1 MINFSDLTFIF
12 RFLPVFIVAFYLTPF
27 EFRTLTLLIGSLVFY
42 GVGDIKMFPVLL
54 GAVIINY
61 LFSRALKGGGSKVLL
76 GFAIVLDALMLVEF
90 KLLGQFVDS
99 SFMPIGV
106 SFFTFKMISFQIDN
120 YRGKVDEKAGFL
132 DIAAYFVMFPQIVS
146 GPIMRFEDYVRNPF
160 MKLWSRE
167 NVEADQGSNSETEPD
182 QEKEAAVQETVK
194 SGSDGDPEII
204 NLDTKEGMEKLEE
217 DGKSENAAGA
227 EKPSKLAA
235 IEDGIRFF
243 VIGLAFKVMIADHL
257 SMLWRDIGTIGYESI
272 STALA
277 WLGAYTYSMELY
289 FDFWGYSLM
298 AAGIGVML
306 GFPFIVNFD
315 QPYGSKNVSEF
326 YRRWHATL
334 GSWFRDYIYFPMG
347 GSRKGNLRTVLNLFT
362 VWLITGFWHGVTL
375 NFILWGM
382 IIFVI
387 ILCERFILAKLPKF
401 LGGLIGRI
409 NVLVLIPLTWVVFAL
424 PDNSMLSTYFMRLFP
439 FFGVGVS
446 INQGDFIK
454 NVGIYGIV
462 LGTGLILMIPAV
474 YGFFVKHRKN
484 PVFTVGLL
492 LLFWACVY
500 SLSNAAGNPF
510 MYFKF

>member
-12 RFLPVFIVAFYLTPF
+12 RFLPVFIVAFYLTPY
-27 EFRTLTLLIGSLVFY
+27 EFRTLTLLLGSLVFY

-61 LFSRALKGGGSKVLL
+61 LFSRALKGGGSKALL

-146 GPIMRFEDYVRNPF
+146 GPIMRFEDYVKNPF
-160 MKLWSRE
+160 MKLWNRE
-167 NVEADQGSNSETEPD
+167 NVETDSESASETETD
-182 QEKEAAVQETVK
+182 QEKEIEVLETVK
-194 SGSDGDPEII
+194 NDSDSDSEII
-204 NLDTKEGMEKLEE
+204 NLDTDEGMEKLE
-217 DGKSENAAGA
+217 DTGKNESAAEV
-227 EKPSKLAA
+227 EKTGKLHA
-235 IEDGIRFF
+235 IEDGLRFF
-243 VIGLAFKVMIADHL
+243 IIGLAFKVLLADHL

-347 GSRKGNLRTVLNLFT
+347 GSRKGNLRTVLNLLT

-424 PDNSMLSTYFMRLFP
+424 PDNGMLSTYFMRLFP

>member
-12 RFLPVFIVAFYLTPF
+12 RFLPVFIVAFYLTPY
-27 EFRTLTLLIGSLVFY
+27 EFRTLTLLIGSLLFY
-42 GVGDIKMFPVLL
+42 GVGDLKMFPVLL
-54 GAVIINY
+54 GAVIINF

-76 GFAIVLDALMLVEF
+76 GFAIVLDALMLIEF

-99 SFMPIGV
+99 AFMPIGV
-106 SFFTFKMISFQIDN
+106 SFFTFKMISFQVDN
-120 YRGKVDEKAGFL
+120 YRGKVDDKAGFM

-146 GPIMRFEDYVRNPF
+146 GPIMRFEDYAKNPF
-160 MKLWSRE
+160 MKLWAKEDEQAEAAKLE
-167 NVEADQGSNSETEPD
+167 NETQESEEAKDIIDLDKEETE
-182 QEKEAAVQETVK
+182 EKVA
-194 SGSDGDPEII
+194 I
-204 NLDTKEGMEKLEE
+204 
-217 DGKSENAAGA
+217 

-235 IEDGIRFF
+235 IEDGLRFF
-243 VIGLAFKVMIADHL
+243 TLGLAFKVLLADHL
-257 SMLWRDIGTIGYESI
+257 AMLWKDIGTIGYESI

-298 AAGIGVML
+298 AAGVGVML

-315 QPYGSKNVSEF
+315 QPYGSRNVSEF

-347 GSRKGNLRTVLNLFT
+347 GSRKGSFRTILNLLT

-375 NFILWGM
+375 NFILWGL

-387 ILCERFILAKLPKF
+387 ILCERFVLAGLPKF
-401 LGGLIGRI
+401 IGDFFGRI
-409 NVLVLIPLTWVVFAL
+409 NVLILIPLTWVVFAL
-424 PDNSMLSTYFMRLFP
+424 PDSNMLATYFMRLFP
-439 FFGVGVS
+439 FFGVGIS
-446 INQGDFIK
+446 INEGDFIK
-454 NVGIYGIV
+454 NIGIYGIV
-462 LGTGLILMIPAV
+462 LGTGLVMMLPVV
-474 YGFFVKHRKN
+474 YRFFEKHRKN
-484 PVFTVGLL
+484 PVFTIGLL
-492 LLFWACVY
+492 ALFWACIY

>member
-12 RFLPVFIVAFYLTPF
+12 RFLPVFIVAFYLTPY
-27 EFRTLTLLIGSLVFY
+27 EFRTLTLLLGSLVFY

-61 LFSRALKGGGSKVLL
+61 LFSRALKGGGSKALL

-146 GPIMRFEDYVRNPF
+146 GPIMRFEDYVKNPF
-160 MKLWSRE
+160 MKLWNRE
-167 NVEADQGSNSETEPD
+167 NVETDSESASETETD
-182 QEKEAAVQETVK
+182 QEKEIEVLETVK
-194 SGSDGDPEII
+194 NDSDSDSEII
-204 NLDTKEGMEKLEE
+204 NLDTDEGMEKLE
-217 DGKSENAAGA
+217 DTGKNESAAEV
-227 EKPSKLAA
+227 EKTGKLHA
-235 IEDGIRFF
+235 IEDGLRFF
-243 VIGLAFKVMIADHL
+243 IIGLAFKVLLADHL

-315 QPYGSKNVSEF
+315 QPYGSRNVSEF

-347 GSRKGNLRTVLNLFT
+347 GSRKGNLRTVLNLLT

-424 PDNSMLSTYFMRLFP
+424 PDNGMLSTYFMRLFP

>member
-12 RFLPVFIVAFYLTPF
+12 RFLPVFIVAFYLTPY
-27 EFRTLTLLIGSLVFY
+27 EFRTLTLLLGSLVFY

-146 GPIMRFEDYVRNPF
+146 GPIMRFEDYVKNPF
-160 MKLWSRE
+160 MKLWNRE
-167 NVEADQGSNSETEPD
+167 NVETETD
-182 QEKEAAVQETVK
+182 QEKEIEVLETVK
-194 SGSDGDPEII
+194 NDSDSDSEII
-204 NLDTKEGMEKLEE
+204 NLDTDEGMEKLE
-217 DGKSENAAGA
+217 DTGKNESAAEV
-227 EKPSKLAA
+227 EKTGKLHA
-235 IEDGIRFF
+235 IEDGLRFF
-243 VIGLAFKVMIADHL
+243 IIGLAFKVLLADHL

-315 QPYGSKNVSEF
+315 QPYGSRNVSEF

-347 GSRKGNLRTVLNLFT
+347 GSRKGNLRTVLNLLT

-424 PDNSMLSTYFMRLFP
+424 PDNGMLFTYFMRLFP

>member
-12 RFLPVFIVAFYLTPF
+12 RFLPVFIVAFYLTPY
-27 EFRTLTLLIGSLVFY
+27 EFRTLTLLIGSLLFY
-42 GVGDIKMFPVLL
+42 GVGDIKMLPVLL
-54 GAVIINY
+54 GAVIINF

-90 KLLGQFVDS
+90 KLLGQFVDN

-106 SFFTFKMISFQIDN
+106 SFFTFKMISFQVDN
-120 YRGKVDEKAGFL
+120 YRGKVDDKAGFM

-146 GPIMRFEDYVRNPF
+146 GPIMRFEDYAKNPF
-160 MKLWSRE
+160 MKLWAKEEEQTEIE
-167 NVEADQGSNSETEPD
+167 NLENETQESEESKDIIDLDKEEAE
-182 QEKEAAVQETVK
+182 EKVV
-194 SGSDGDPEII
+194 I
-204 NLDTKEGMEKLEE
+204 
-217 DGKSENAAGA
+217 

-235 IEDGIRFF
+235 IEDGLRFF
-243 VIGLAFKVMIADHL
+243 ILGLAFKVLLADHL
-257 SMLWRDIGTIGYESI
+257 AMLWKDIGTIGYESI

-298 AAGIGVML
+298 AAGVGVML

-315 QPYGSKNVSEF
+315 QPYGSRNVSEF

-347 GSRKGNLRTVLNLFT
+347 GSRKGSFRTILNLLT

-375 NFILWGM
+375 NFILWGL

-387 ILCERFILAKLPKF
+387 ILCERFVLAKLPKF
-401 LGGLIGRI
+401 IGDLFGRI
-409 NVLVLIPLTWVVFAL
+409 NVLILIPLTWVVFAL
-424 PDNSMLSTYFMRLFP
+424 PDSNMLATYFMRLFP
-439 FFGVGVS
+439 FFGVGIS
-446 INQGDFIK
+446 INEGDFIK
-454 NVGIYGIV
+454 NIGIYGIV
-462 LGTGLILMIPAV
+462 LGTGLVMMLPVV
-474 YGFFVKHRKN
+474 YRFFEKHRKN
-484 PVFTVGLL
+484 PVFTIGLL
-492 LLFWACVY
+492 ALFWACIY

>member
-1 MINFSDLTFIF
+1 MIIFSDLTFIF
-12 RFLPVFIVAFYLTPF
+12 RFLPVFIVAFYLTPY
-27 EFRTLTLLIGSLVFY
+27 EFRTLTLLLGSLVFY

-61 LFSRALKGGGSKVLL
+61 LFSRALKGGGSKALL

-106 SFFTFKMISFQIDN
+106 SFFTFKMISFQVDN

-146 GPIMRFEDYVRNPF
+146 GPIMRFEDYVKNPF
-160 MKLWSRE
+160 MKLWNRE
-167 NVEADQGSNSETEPD
+167 NVETDSEGASETETD
-182 QEKEAAVQETVK
+182 QEKEIEVLETVK
-194 SGSDGDPEII
+194 NDSDSDSEII
-204 NLDTKEGMEKLEE
+204 NLDTDEGMEKLE
-217 DGKSENAAGA
+217 DTGKNESAAEV
-227 EKPSKLAA
+227 EKTGKLHA
-235 IEDGIRFF
+235 IEDGLRFF
-243 VIGLAFKVMIADHL
+243 IIGLAFKVLLADHL

-315 QPYGSKNVSEF
+315 QPYGSRNVSEF

-347 GSRKGNLRTVLNLFT
+347 GSRKGNLRTVLNLLT

-387 ILCERFILAKLPKF
+387 ILCERFILARLPKF

-424 PDNSMLSTYFMRLFP
+424 PDNGMLSTYFMRLFP

-454 NVGIYGIV
+454 NVGIYGTV

>member
-12 RFLPVFIVAFYLTPF
+12 RFLPVFIVAFYLTPY
-27 EFRTLTLLIGSLVFY
+27 EFRTLTLLLGSLVFY

-61 LFSRALKGGGSKVLL
+61 LFSRALKGGGSKALL

-146 GPIMRFEDYVRNPF
+146 GPIMRFEDYVKNPF
-160 MKLWSRE
+160 MKLWNRE
-167 NVEADQGSNSETEPD
+167 NVETDSESASETETD
-182 QEKEAAVQETVK
+182 QEKEIEVLETVK
-194 SGSDGDPEII
+194 NDSDSDSEII
-204 NLDTKEGMEKLEE
+204 NLDTDEGMEKLE
-217 DGKSENAAGA
+217 DTGKNESAAEVG
-227 EKPSKLAA
+227 KTGKLHA

-243 VIGLAFKVMIADHL
+243 VIGLAFKVLIADHL

-315 QPYGSKNVSEF
+315 QPYGSRNVSEF

-347 GSRKGNLRTVLNLFT
+347 GSRKGNLRTVLNLLT

-387 ILCERFILAKLPKF
+387 ILCERFILARLPKF

-424 PDNSMLSTYFMRLFP
+424 PDNGMLSTYFMRLFP

>member
-12 RFLPVFIVAFYLTPF
+12 RFLPVFIVAFYLTPY
-27 EFRTLTLLIGSLVFY
+27 EFRTLTLLIGSLLFY
-42 GVGDIKMFPVLL
+42 GVGDLKMFPVLL
-54 GAVIINY
+54 GAVIINF

-76 GFAIVLDALMLVEF
+76 GFAIVLDALMLIEF

-99 SFMPIGV
+99 AFMPIGV
-106 SFFTFKMISFQIDN
+106 SVFTFKMISFQVDN
-120 YRGKVDEKAGFL
+120 YRGKVDEKAGFM

-146 GPIMRFEDYVRNPF
+146 GPIMRFEDYAKNPF
-160 MKLWSRE
+160 MKLWAKEDEQAEAAKLENETQESEETKDIIDLDKEETEE
-167 NVEADQGSNSETEPD
+167 NVA
-182 QEKEAAVQETVK
+182 
-194 SGSDGDPEII
+194 I
-204 NLDTKEGMEKLEE
+204 
-217 DGKSENAAGA
+217 

-235 IEDGIRFF
+235 IEDGLRFF
-243 VIGLAFKVMIADHL
+243 TLGLAFKVLLADHL
-257 SMLWRDIGTIGYESI
+257 AMLWKDIGTIGYESI

-298 AAGIGVML
+298 AAGVGVML

-315 QPYGSKNVSEF
+315 QPYGSRNVSEF

-347 GSRKGNLRTVLNLFT
+347 GSRKGSFRTILNLLT

-375 NFILWGM
+375 NFILWGL

-387 ILCERFILAKLPKF
+387 ILCERFVLAKLPKF
-401 LGGLIGRI
+401 IGELFGRI
-409 NVLVLIPLTWVVFAL
+409 NVLILIPLTWVVFAL
-424 PDNSMLSTYFMRLFP
+424 PDSNMLATYFMRLFP
-439 FFGVGVS
+439 FFGVGIS
-446 INQGDFIK
+446 INEGDFIK
-454 NVGIYGIV
+454 NIGIYGIV
-462 LGTGLILMIPAV
+462 LGTGLVMMLPVV
-474 YGFFVKHRKN
+474 YRFFEKHRKN

-492 LLFWACVY
+492 ALFWACIY

>member
-12 RFLPVFIVAFYLTPF
+12 RFLPVFIVAFYLTPY
-27 EFRTLTLLIGSLVFY
+27 EFRTLTLLLGSLVFY

-61 LFSRALKGGGSKVLL
+61 LFSRALKGGGSKALL

-146 GPIMRFEDYVRNPF
+146 GPIMRFEDYVKNPF
-160 MKLWSRE
+160 MKLWNRE
-167 NVEADQGSNSETEPD
+167 NVETDSESASETETD
-182 QEKEAAVQETVK
+182 QEKEIEVLETVK
-194 SGSDGDPEII
+194 NDSDSDSEII
-204 NLDTKEGMEKLEE
+204 NLDTDEGMEKLE
-217 DGKSENAAGA
+217 DTGKNESAAEV
-227 EKPSKLAA
+227 EKTGKLHA
-235 IEDGIRFF
+235 IEDGLRFF
-243 VIGLAFKVMIADHL
+243 IIGLAFKVLLADHL

-315 QPYGSKNVSEF
+315 QPYGSRNVSEF

-347 GSRKGNLRTVLNLFT
+347 GSRKGNLRTVLNLLT

-424 PDNSMLSTYFMRLFP
+424 PDNGMLFTYFMRLFP

>member
-12 RFLPVFIVAFYLTPF
+12 RFLPVFIVAFYLTPY
-27 EFRTLTLLIGSLVFY
+27 EFRTLTLLLGSLVFY

-146 GPIMRFEDYVRNPF
+146 GPIMRFEDYVKNPF
-160 MKLWSRE
+160 MKLWNRE
-167 NVEADQGSNSETEPD
+167 NVETDSESASETETD
-182 QEKEAAVQETVK
+182 QEKEIEVLETVK
-194 SGSDGDPEII
+194 NDSDSDSEII
-204 NLDTKEGMEKLEE
+204 NLDTDEGMEKLE
-217 DGKSENAAGA
+217 DTGKNESAAEV
-227 EKPSKLAA
+227 EKTGKLHA

-243 VIGLAFKVMIADHL
+243 VIGLAFKVLIADHL

-347 GSRKGNLRTVLNLFT
+347 GSRKGNLRTVLNLLT

-424 PDNSMLSTYFMRLFP
+424 PDNGMLSTYFMRLFP

>member
-12 RFLPVFIVAFYLTPF
+12 RFLPVFIVAFYLTPY
-27 EFRTLTLLIGSLVFY
+27 EFRTLTLLLGSLVFY

-146 GPIMRFEDYVRNPF
+146 GPIMRFEDYVKNPF
-160 MKLWSRE
+160 MKLWNRE
-167 NVEADQGSNSETEPD
+167 NVETDSESASETETD
-182 QEKEAAVQETVK
+182 QEKEIEVLETVK
-194 SGSDGDPEII
+194 NDSDSDSEII
-204 NLDTKEGMEKLEE
+204 NLDTDEGMEKLE
-217 DGKSENAAGA
+217 DTGKNESAAEG
-227 EKPSKLAA
+227 ERPSKLAA

-243 VIGLAFKVMIADHL
+243 VIGLAFKVLLADHL

-347 GSRKGNLRTVLNLFT
+347 GSRKGNLRTILNLLT

-387 ILCERFILAKLPKF
+387 ILCERFILSKLPKF
-401 LGGLIGRI
+401 LGDFIGRI

-424 PDNSMLSTYFMRLFP
+424 PDNGMLSTYFMRLFP

>member
-12 RFLPVFIVAFYLTPF
+12 RFLPVFKVAFYLTQY

-54 GAVIINY
+54 GAVIINF

-76 GFAIVLDALMLVEF
+76 GFAIVLDAIMLVEF

-146 GPIMRFEDYVRNPF
+146 GPIMRFEDYVKNPF
-160 MKLWSRE
+160 MKLWNRE
-167 NVEADQGSNSETEPD
+167 NVETDSESASEIETD
-182 QEKEAAVQETVK
+182 QEKEIEVLETVK
-194 SGSDGDPEII
+194 NDSDSDSEII
-204 NLDTKEGMEKLEE
+204 NLDTDEGMEKLE
-217 DGKSENAAGA
+217 DTGKNESAAEV
-227 EKPSKLAA
+227 EKTGKLHA
-235 IEDGIRFF
+235 IEDGLRFF
-243 VIGLAFKVMIADHL
+243 IIGLVFKVLLADHL

-315 QPYGSKNVSEF
+315 QPYGSRNVSEF
-326 YRRWHATL
+326 YRRWHAPL

-347 GSRKGNLRTVLNLFT
+347 GSRKGNLRTILNLLT

-382 IIFVI
+382 VIFVI
-387 ILCERFILAKLPKF
+387 ILCERFILSKLPKV
-401 LGGLIGRI
+401 LGDIIGRI
-409 NVLVLIPLTWVVFAL
+409 NVLVLIPLTWVVFAI
-424 PDNSMLSTYFMRLFP
+424 PDNGMLSTYFMRLFP
-439 FFGVGVS
+439 VFGVGIS

-454 NVGIYGIV
+454 NVGIYGIE
-462 LGTGLILMIPAV
+462 LGTGLILMIPDV

-484 PVFTVGLL
+484 PVFTLGLL

>member
-12 RFLPVFIVAFYLTPF
+12 RFLPVFIVAFYLTPY

-54 GAVIINY
+54 GAVIINF

-76 GFAIVLDALMLVEF
+76 GFAIVLDAIMLVEF

-146 GPIMRFEDYVRNPF
+146 GPIMRFEDYVKNPF
-160 MKLWSRE
+160 MKLWNRE
-167 NVEADQGSNSETEPD
+167 NVETDSESASETETD
-182 QEKEAAVQETVK
+182 QEKEIEVLETVK
-194 SGSDGDPEII
+194 NDSDSDSDII
-204 NLDTKEGMEKLEE
+204 NLDTDEGMEKLE
-217 DGKSENAAGA
+217 DTGKNESAAEV
-227 EKPSKLAA
+227 EKTGKLHA
-235 IEDGIRFF
+235 IEDGLRFF
-243 VIGLAFKVMIADHL
+243 IIGLAFKVLLADHL

-315 QPYGSKNVSEF
+315 QPYGSRNVSEF

-347 GSRKGNLRTVLNLFT
+347 GSRKGNLRTVLNLLT

-382 IIFVI
+382 VIFVI
-387 ILCERFILAKLPKF
+387 ILCERFILSKLPKV
-401 LGGLIGRI
+401 LGDIIGRI
-409 NVLVLIPLTWVVFAL
+409 NVLVLIPLTWVVFAI
-424 PDNSMLSTYFMRLFP
+424 PDNGMLSTYFMRLFP
-439 FFGVGVS
+439 VFGVGIS

-462 LGTGLILMIPAV
+462 LGTGLILMIPDV

-484 PVFTVGLL
+484 PVFTLGLL